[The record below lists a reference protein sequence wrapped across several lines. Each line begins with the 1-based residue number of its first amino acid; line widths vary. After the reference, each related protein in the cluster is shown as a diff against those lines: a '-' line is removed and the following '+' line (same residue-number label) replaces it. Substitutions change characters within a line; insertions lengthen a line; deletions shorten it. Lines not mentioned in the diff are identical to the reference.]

1 MRFLVFAI
9 LLAFPFAEIFLL
21 VKLGNHYGWWLLV
34 YLVVIAALGLQLIKG
49 EKLLISAKMM
59 QSLSSGGNPIKTIL
73 GSARNMFA
81 GVLLM
86 IPGVITDVIAVILLL
101 IPISNSKP
109 NLNSTTKNTTNNTTG
124 HQQTDQTIFNQPGFK
139 KSKNTNAANDEVIEG
154 EFVEIK
160 EDVENKADKNP
171 KK

>member
-1 MRFLVFAI
+1 MRFLIFAI

-21 VKLGNHYGWWLLV
+21 VKLGHSYGWWLLV
-34 YLVVIAALGLQLIKG
+34 YLVVIGVLGLQLIRG

-59 QSLSSGGNPIKTIL
+59 QSLSSGGNPIKTML
-73 GSARNMFA
+73 GSARNMVA

-86 IPGVITDVIAVILLL
+86 IPGVITDIIAVILLL

-109 NLNSTTKNTTNNTTG
+109 NVNSTTNNTTNNTAG

-154 EFVEIK
+154 EFTEIK
-160 EDVENKADKNP
+160 DDLDKNP
-171 KK
+171 RK

>member
-59 QSLSSGGNPIKTIL
+59 QSLSSGGNPIKTML
-73 GSARNMFA
+73 GSARNMVA

-86 IPGVITDVIAVILLL
+86 IPGVITDVVAVILLL

-109 NLNSTTKNTTNNTTG
+109 NLNSTTNNTTG

-154 EFVEIK
+154 EFTEIK
-160 EDVENKADKNP
+160 DE
-171 KK
+171 